1 MDDCD
6 LVDTLDSVRR
16 LIRERV
22 VLLEAEIDEED
33 KVPDAIR
40 KGSEDMG
47 LLGFTL
53 LGEHGGLGPSME
65 QESKLVMELGRT
77 TPSSPSISG
86 INNGIA
92 GQVLTFRDAR
102 LFHIHEVTSQIEQV
116 IIARWPLGDTARA

>member
-40 KGSEDMG
+40 KGSKDMG

-65 QESKLVMELGRT
+65 QESKLVMGLGR
-77 TPSSPSISG
+77 
-86 INNGIA
+86 NFRHQQRHRRA
-92 GQVLTFRDAR
+92 GAHVPRRPAVPHPRGHLADRAGDHRQVATRRHRPGLRGG
-102 LFHIHEVTSQIEQV
+102 
-116 IIARWPLGDTARA
+116 P